1 MDVAVGIVR
10 MAGVGTKLSTALMCY
25 AGGVADADKNM
36 TAIAGD
42 VALTSN
48 VLASVGNF
56 LKERDNET
64 VATPSALKDAQAILT
79 RCHDTFEE
87 IKAIVDKT
95 AKTDDVG
102 NCKTSKRAR
111 LIWPVKSNK
120 AELLKSR
127 LESLKSS
134 LMLLLQVL
142 SFAKD
147 WANGQVATR

>member
-1 MDVAVGIVR
+1 MDVSVGIVR
-10 MAGVGTKLSTALMCY
+10 MAGVGTKLSTMLMAY
-25 AGGVADADKNM
+25 AGGVLDADKNM
-36 TAIAGD
+36 VDIAGD

-48 VLASVGNF
+48 VLTSVGNF

-64 VATPSALKDAQAILT
+64 VATPSALKDATAILD

-95 AKTDDVG
+95 AKVDKSG
-102 NCKTSKRAR
+102 NRKSSKRAK
-111 LIWPVKSNK
+111 LIWPIKSNK

-147 WANGQVATR
+147 WARG

>member
-10 MAGVGTKLSTALMCY
+10 MAGFGTKLSTALMCY
-25 AGGVADADKNM
+25 AGGVADADRNM

-95 AKTDDVG
+95 AKTDEG
-102 NCKTSKRAR
+102 GIRKTSRRAR

-120 AELLKSR
+120 AELLKGR

-134 LMLLLQVL
+134 LVLLLQVL

-147 WANGQVATR
+147 WATG

>member
-10 MAGVGTKLSTALMCY
+10 MAGIGTKLSTTLMAY
-25 AGGVADADKNM
+25 AGGVADADQNM
-36 TAIAGD
+36 ADIAGD

-48 VLASVGNF
+48 VLISVGNF
-56 LKERDNET
+56 LKERDNDA
-64 VATPSALKDAQAILT
+64 VATASALKDAQAILA
-79 RCHDTFEE
+79 RCHDTFKE

-95 AKTDDVG
+95 TRTDEG
-102 NCKTSKRAR
+102 ESRKSSKRAR
-111 LIWPVKSNK
+111 LVWPIKSNK
-120 AELLKSR
+120 AELLKTR

-147 WANGQVATR
+147 WATG